1 MAAQHIG
8 IAGAGLLGRLLAWRL
23 SVDGHAVTVFDPASG
38 PLDRGQAAGWTA
50 AGMLSAWAE
59 LESAD
64 ADVAR
69 LGLRSLVLW
78 ADTVSRLPMPVH
90 FQRDGSLLLAHRSDL
105 GTAQRLVGVLQGKM
119 PIGHAPRALTAMQLR
134 DLEPAVHGP
143 THAWMLDGEGQ
154 IHSVQAMLALADAAT
169 RSGARWR
176 WGTTIDELAPGRIGG
191 ERFYAVFDVRGVG
204 ARPDLPVRGVRG
216 EILWLHA
223 RGLTLQ
229 RPLRLLHP
237 RSRVYLVPRPDDIVV
252 VGASEIESED
262 RSPIPA
268 QDTTTVAAAAHA
280 LSCQRCER
288 HPGRGAPHLR
298 AGLPQPA
305 RSEHGSGTCLAGH
318 PRLSYPG
325 PGRPGAAVR
334 PVWARAAAVPFLQE
348 PALPA
353 MSERRAGRLTPGS
366 ARRVAAGAVLS
377 SCLHAAACPERPGA
391 IPCPLG
397 LPHVDAVR
405 RGHPHRVCRQ
415 PPLAGRHAG
424 LHPRAAHLDAG
435 PAPAHPCAR
444 ADGLRRA
451 GRSRPPVCAQAQ
463 SDVPVPRAVRQKARP
478 AGEQQRIEELAS
490 QNLRSLACRYRSSSR
505 TVRE

>member
-50 AGMLSAWAE
+50 AGMLSPWAE

-90 FQRDGSLLLAHRSDL
+90 FRREGSLLLAHRSDL
-105 GTAQRLVGVLQGKM
+105 GTAQRLVSVLQGKM

-191 ERFYAVFDVRGVG
+191 ECFDAVFDVRGVG

-262 RSPIPA
+262 RSPIS
-268 QDTTTVAAAAHA
+268 VRSLLGLLSAAHSVLPELA
-280 LSCQRCER
+280 EARVVHTESN
-288 HPGRGAPHLR
+288 LR
-298 AGLPQPA
+298 
-305 RSEHGSGTCLAGH
+305 
-318 PRLSYPG
+318 
-325 PGRPGAAVR
+325 
-334 PVWARAAAVPFLQE
+334 
-348 PALPA
+348 PALPDNLPHI
-353 MSERRAGRLTPGS
+353 EHRPGLTRINGLFRHGWLIAPALVEDALRQTGLQPV
-366 ARRVAAGAVLS
+366 RVARQGL
-377 SCLHAAACPERPGA
+377 AA
-391 IPCPLG
+391 
-397 LPHVDAVR
+397 
-405 RGHPHRVCRQ
+405 
-415 PPLAGRHAG
+415 
-424 LHPRAAHLDAG
+424 
-435 PAPAHPCAR
+435 
-444 ADGLRRA
+444 
-451 GRSRPPVCAQAQ
+451 
-463 SDVPVPRAVRQKARP
+463 
-478 AGEQQRIEELAS
+478 
-490 QNLRSLACRYRSSSR
+490 
-505 TVRE
+505 